1 MSRSLCKPLPLSSNQ
16 TRRQSINLPLQLRNP
31 TIRLLLPLPRRRSN
45 NTLPSCFCAALTS
58 PSTSGASVGIRFAA
72 DFQLT
77 TGFACARAFGVVGVV
92 VVVVVVVVVIVL
104 VGDRSGGGGIYSS
117 IYSAEGS
124 RSLAVADSV
133 SVAMAQVQSR
143 GIGICSLSPCGAG
156 GSGSGMSHIGAVM

>member
-92 VVVVVVVVVIVL
+92 VVVVVIVL
-104 VGDRSGGGGIYSS
+104 VGGRSGGGGIYSS